1 MHPPFPSD
9 DEPFVLPLPDD
20 ALPLADRAPDG
31 ATPRALAVIALREQM
46 AGLGIALPLGPALA
60 LDDPERLLLL
70 NGFRVQVACA
80 PYDADLLR
88 VPSTPWQQ
96 AEQAPHFLL
105 AACVEEDQQVVWM
118 PGVLTNHEVIEQAS
132 ADGGAVIT
140 LGLERFQGGVDRL
153 LTLAQLLDP
162 EAMPLRGLQPR
173 PPALREAAAVPIG
186 RWLRGWIDDGL
197 LALGA
202 QLLPV
207 GGAGF
212 RAATPREADRSTL
225 AILAIPLGVAND
237 ALCWGE
243 ARAGA
248 VERFQLQLIARGS
261 GATGAS
267 ELRVRLVPQ
276 LEGDVLPDGLRLVAG
291 PRAAVSAISQGLEL
305 EVSGSAGPIQIA
317 VEWEGTQLRLP
328 PLLLSPT
335 TPEAPPD
342 PDANR

>member
-9 DEPFVLPLPDD
+9 DEPLVLPLPDD

-31 ATPRALAVIALREQM
+31 ATPRTLAVIALREQM
-46 AGLGIALPLGPALA
+46 ASLGIPLPLGPTLA

-70 NGFRVQVACA
+70 NGFRVQLACVPCGADHLRA
-80 PYDADLLR
+80 PSA
-88 VPSTPWQQ
+88 PWQR
-96 AEQAPHFLL
+96 AEGAPHFLL
-105 AACVEEDQQVVWM
+105 AACVEEDLQVVWM
-118 PGVLTNHEVIEQAS
+118 PGVLTNNEVIEQA
-132 ADGGAVIT
+132 AGEGGEEIR
-140 LGLERFQGGVDRL
+140 LGLERFRGGVDRL

-162 EAMPLRGLQPR
+162 RAMPLRGLQPDPSAPR
-173 PPALREAAAVPIG
+173 APEALPIS
-186 RWLRGWIDDGL
+186 RWLRGWIDDSL

-212 RAATPREADRSTL
+212 RAAAPRETDRSSL
-225 AILAIPLGVAND
+225 AILAIPLGVVND

-261 GATGAS
+261 GATAANA
-267 ELRVRLVPQ
+267 LRVRLVPQ

-305 EVSGSAGPIQIA
+305 EVSGSETPIQIA
-317 VEWEGTQLRLP
+317 VEWEGSQLRLP
-328 PLLLSPT
+328 PLLLSPA
-335 TPEAPPD
+335 TPDALPD
-342 PDANR
+342 PDADR